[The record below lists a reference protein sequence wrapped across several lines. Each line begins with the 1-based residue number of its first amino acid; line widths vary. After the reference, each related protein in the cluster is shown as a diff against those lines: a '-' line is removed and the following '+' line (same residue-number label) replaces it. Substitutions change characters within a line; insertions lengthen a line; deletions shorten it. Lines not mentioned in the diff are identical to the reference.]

1 MAGEGLMGIHGNDS
15 SGGVPEGL
23 PLAEVFSLLDT
34 RRANIDLHMTSLS
47 PGDLA
52 QEELWQ
58 ELESVLEKIR
68 EVVRKLAKSA
78 AADLPELRAK
88 ATILTLLLRPGCDGA
103 GPTIP
108 EPETVALALS
118 LAEDVA
124 RLPDG

>member
-1 MAGEGLMGIHGNDS
+1 MGIHGHDS

-23 PLAEVFSLLDT
+23 PLAEVFSLLDA
-34 RRANIDLHMTSLS
+34 RRADIDRRMTSL
-47 PGDLA
+47 PPDDLA
-52 QEELWQ
+52 REELWQ

-68 EVVRKLAKSA
+68 EVVSKLAKSA
-78 AADLPELRAK
+78 AANLPELRAK
-88 ATILTLLLRPGCDGA
+88 ATILALLLRPECDGA

-108 EPETVALALS
+108 EPERVALALS

>member
-1 MAGEGLMGIHGNDS
+1 MAGEGLMGIHGPDLS
-15 SGGVPEGL
+15 RGVPEGL
-23 PLAEVFSLLDT
+23 PLAEVFSLLDA
-34 RRANIDLHMTSLS
+34 RRADIDRRMTSL
-47 PGDLA
+47 PPDALA
-52 QEELWQ
+52 REELWQ

-68 EVVRKLAKSA
+68 EVVSKLAKSA

-88 ATILTLLLRPGCDGA
+88 ATILALLLRLACDGA

-108 EPETVALALS
+108 EPERVALALS